1 MRGKFPYVPAQMG
14 YFHSQDGMGKI
25 EIQTAKGK
33 KKGQKEVFWEW
44 SQSPLFDP
52 FFFLFCFL
60 IYKCRY
66 RRERPGVIQDPFMG
80 LKRGYFYICKNR
92 GKAAGPHSVPLYG
105 HTASARRRAV
115 EPVLLNRENGRWAK
129 GGCLGPVPVGCCIC
143 RKKSPIVSLVHRGY
157 DRGSSCSGQ

>member
-1 MRGKFPYVPAQMG
+1 MRGNFPNVPAQMEVLPFAG
-14 YFHSQDGMGKI
+14 RHGENIS
-25 EIQTAKGK
+25 IQR
-33 KKGQKEVFWEW
+33 QKERKRVKKRCFGNG
-44 SQSPLFDP
+44 PKVLFLTLS
-52 FFFLFCFL
+52 FFCFVSFC
-60 IYKCRY
+60 KCRY
-66 RRERPGVIQDPFMG
+66 QRERPGVAQNRFMG

-92 GKAAGPHSVPLYG
+92 GKAAGPHSVSLYG